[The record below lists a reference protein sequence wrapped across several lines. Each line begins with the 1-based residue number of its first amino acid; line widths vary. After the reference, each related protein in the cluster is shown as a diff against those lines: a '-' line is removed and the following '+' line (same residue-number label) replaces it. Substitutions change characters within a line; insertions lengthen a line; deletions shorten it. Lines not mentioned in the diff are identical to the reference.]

1 MSLIDFGANVQLI
14 MAVVFAFLITFVFVP
29 ITVGVAKAKGIVA
42 HENGR
47 TSHKGNIPTMGGL
60 AVFAGFY
67 VSVMMFVNDVR
78 LPEMNAFLAGSFLI
92 LLSGMKDDIV
102 GISARKKFFIQIIAA
117 CILIFWA
124 DLRFT
129 NLQGF
134 LGIYEINYFWS
145 VCITLITIVGLTN
158 CFNLIDGIDGLAT
171 GVSVVSLV
179 SLGLWFFFVG
189 QSGLMMISFILAAC
203 LLSFVPFNV
212 FGKENKIFLGDTG
225 SLTAGFIVAF
235 LIIKFNQVNLTL
247 APVLML
253 KSAPALSIAIV
264 FVPLFDTLR
273 VFAIR
278 VINKRNPFSP
288 DKLHAHHTL
297 LSLGLNHA
305 QTSLFLVCLNVAT
318 IFLAYSTS
326 SLGTTALVFILLSLG
341 IVVFFIPCALR
352 RMKQNKPI
360 FSLTR

>member
-29 ITVGVAKAKGIVA
+29 ITVSVAKAKGIVA

-67 VSVMMFVNDVR
+67 VSLLMFVNDVR

-92 LLSGMKDDIV
+92 LLSGMKDDV
-102 GISARKKFFIQIIAA
+102 AGISARKKFLIQIISA

-129 NLQGF
+129 NLQAF
-134 LGIYEINYFWS
+134 LGVYEINYFWS
-145 VCITLITIVGLTN
+145 VCITIITIVGLTN

-203 LLSFVPFNV
+203 LLSFIPFNV

-235 LIIKFNQVNLTL
+235 LIIKLNQVNLGL
-247 APVLML
+247 APSLFL
-253 KSAPALSIAIV
+253 QSAPAISIAIV

-288 DKLHAHHTL
+288 DKLHAHRTL

-318 IFLAYSTS
+318 IFLAFSTS
-326 SLGTTALVFILLSLG
+326 SLGTTALVFILLSQG

-360 FSLTR
+360 FSFTR

>member
-1 MSLIDFGANVQLI
+1 
-14 MAVVFAFLITFVFVP
+14 
-29 ITVGVAKAKGIVA
+29 
-42 HENGR
+42 
-47 TSHKGNIPTMGGL
+47 
-60 AVFAGFY
+60 
-67 VSVMMFVNDVR
+67 
-78 LPEMNAFLAGSFLI
+78 
-92 LLSGMKDDIV
+92 
-102 GISARKKFFIQIIAA
+102 
-117 CILIFWA
+117 
-124 DLRFT
+124 
-129 NLQGF
+129 
-134 LGIYEINYFWS
+134 
-145 VCITLITIVGLTN
+145 
-158 CFNLIDGIDGLAT
+158 
-171 GVSVVSLV
+171 
-179 SLGLWFFFVG
+179 
-189 QSGLMMISFILAAC
+189 MISFILAAC